1 MSLSKHL
8 TNNVRIC
15 GVMEI
20 ENFNLT
26 TEYSDE
32 GKRARRRQL
41 AQQAVALAMQSRWQE
56 AAETNS
62 RIIELMST
70 DAEAHNR
77 LGKAYTELGRIAEA
91 RSAYQQA
98 VEADPANLIAQR
110 NLDRLSRINE
120 SEAAE
125 IARKA
130 TQKLDP
136 TFFMEETGKTGLT
149 VLLDVGDGA
158 VLATLTAGDKI
169 SLAQRDGHLV
179 ATTTEGVYIGR
190 VEARLAARLV
200 RLMSSG
206 NQYEAGVVGVD
217 REAVRVIIRETLQ
230 SPENIGKILFAP
242 RLSADALPRPYLREG
257 LLRRASMDAD
267 EEDEDLDVDLEA
279 VDVDDD
285 EDDSSE
291 FNFSEGGIDDR

>member
-1 MSLSKHL
+1 
-8 TNNVRIC
+8 
-15 GVMEI
+15 MEI
-20 ENFNLT
+20 ENFNVT
-26 TEYSDE
+26 TEHSEE

-56 AAETNS
+56 AADTNS
-62 RIIELMST
+62 RIIELVPS
-70 DAEAHNR
+70 DAEAYNR

-98 VEADPANLIAQR
+98 IEADPANLIAQR

-125 IARKA
+125 LARKA

-149 VLLDVGDGA
+149 VLLDTGDGA
-158 VLATLTAGDKI
+158 VLATLTAGDQI
-169 SLAQRDGHLV
+169 SLAERDGQLI

-206 NQYEAGVVGVD
+206 NQYEAGIVGVD
-217 REAVRVIIRETLQ
+217 REGVRVIIRETLQ
-230 SPENIGKILFAP
+230 APENTGKISFTP
-242 RLSADALPRPYLREG
+242 RLSADALPRPYVREG
-257 LLRRASMDAD
+257 LLRRASIDTD
-267 EEDEDLDVDLEA
+267 EDDEDLDVDLEA
-279 VDVDDD
+279 VDGD
-285 EDDSSE
+285 EDEEDSSE
-291 FNFSEGGIDDR
+291 FSFSEGGLNDR